1 MYSGIKSI
9 EINPDWFY
17 HKVTGN
23 NIEQFILSG
32 SIRAKRYFTEK
43 QKIKSESFSNGSY
56 YICLAK
62 YDKELEKSYN
72 SCYKAFIK
80 GQYAFVI
87 DGVDAIKTK
96 FIENEDSSLYKFLN
110 KLPMKKRYSCWE
122 DEYQVKKEISL
133 DKVIGIKIPNRIPWF
148 SSVAPAYIDKNRG
161 IDFFLK
167 KMESV
172 GGDFPFIDIEEK
184 KMIEKKKIKEYI
196 KGMIK

>member
-1 MYSGIKSI
+1 MTFGIKNI

-17 HKVTGN
+17 HRVTGN
-23 NIEQFILSG
+23 NIEKFILSG
-32 SIRAKRYFTEK
+32 SIKAKKYLAEEP
-43 QKIKSESFSNGSY
+43 KIKSESFSNGSY

-62 YDKELEKSYN
+62 YDKALDKSYD

-87 DGVDAIKTK
+87 DGVDTIKTE
-96 FIENEDSSLYKFLN
+96 FIGNEYSALYKLLN
-110 KLPMKKRYSCWE
+110 KLPIKKRYSCWK

-133 DKVIGIKIPNRIPWF
+133 DKVLGIKIPSRVAWF
-148 SSVAPAYIDKNRG
+148 SPFAPAYTDKNRG
-161 IDFFLK
+161 IDFFLE

-184 KMIEKKKIKEYI
+184 KIIEKDKIKEYI
-196 KGMIK
+196 LRG